1 VGIRKESK
9 ETMTF
14 NFLHLFVN
22 DFKPVIP
29 EFFLLT
35 TTIFLL
41 VYGAYFTTAKE
52 KNFPV
57 LSGNVARLGL
67 LVLGFTLLLVLNS
80 PIQRAVFFY
89 NCLTIDDL
97 SFFLKVLIL
106 VCSFVSIFISLDYLK
121 QEKLNSFEPIIL
133 ILISTA
139 SMLLM
144 VSSYD
149 FISMYLA
156 IELQSLSFYVL
167 AASKRNSEFSTE
179 AGLKYFLLGA
189 FSSGVLLFGCS
200 IIYGFTG
207 ITNFEELA
215 KLFSGLGELSFLFSS
230 GILIGILFLA
240 VGFLFKLTAVPFHM
254 WAPDVYEGAPSSI
267 TAFFLIT
274 PKIAIFGLFMRLF
287 LYSFYDFLFSWQ
299 SIILFCSI
307 ASMILASFAAM
318 SQKKLKRL
326 MVYSAIGHVGY
337 MLLAFSCGSI
347 EGIQALLLYIL
358 VYVIMTIN
366 MFASILSLR
375 QNGEGLSVKYISDLH
390 KLAKINPLLAINI
403 SLTLFSIA
411 GIPPLAG
418 FCSKFYL
425 FLSALGSSLYIGALV
440 GVLTSVVSCFYYI
453 RLIKI
458 MYFETPKTW
467 VSYET
472 MDKEKSLIIGASFF
486 FILFFFL
493 YPSPVFLLTH
503 KIALSMLF

>member
-1 VGIRKESK
+1 
-9 ETMTF
+9 MTF

-22 DFKPVIP
+22 DFKPIIP

-41 VYGAYFTTAKE
+41 VYGAFFTTSKD

-67 LVLGFTLLLVLNS
+67 LILGFTLLLVLNS

-106 VCSFVSIFISLDYLK
+106 ISSFVSILISLDYLK
-121 QEKLNSFEPIIL
+121 QEKLNSFEPVIL

-179 AGLKYFLLGA
+179 AGIKYFLLGA

-215 KLFSGLGELSFLFSS
+215 KLFSGLGKLSFLFSS
-230 GILIGILFLA
+230 GILLGILFLA

-254 WAPDVYEGAPSSI
+254 WAPDVYEGAPTSI

-274 PKIAIFGLFMRLF
+274 PKIAVFGLFMRLF

-318 SQKKLKRL
+318 SQKK
-326 MVYSAIGHVGY
+326 
-337 MLLAFSCGSI
+337 I
-347 EGIQALLLYIL
+347 E
-358 VYVIMTIN
+358 
-366 MFASILSLR
+366 
-375 QNGEGLSVKYISDLH
+375 
-390 KLAKINPLLAINI
+390 KINGL
-403 SLTLFSIA
+403 
-411 GIPPLAG
+411 
-418 FCSKFYL
+418 
-425 FLSALGSSLYIGALV
+425 
-440 GVLTSVVSCFYYI
+440 
-453 RLIKI
+453 
-458 MYFETPKTW
+458 
-467 VSYET
+467 
-472 MDKEKSLIIGASFF
+472 
-486 FILFFFL
+486 
-493 YPSPVFLLTH
+493 
-503 KIALSMLF
+503 

>member
-1 VGIRKESK
+1 MGIRKESK

-189 FSSGVLLFGCS
+189 FSSVVLLFGCS

-215 KLFSGLGELSFLFSS
+215 KLF
-230 GILIGILFLA
+230 
-240 VGFLFKLTAVPFHM
+240 
-254 WAPDVYEGAPSSI
+254 
-267 TAFFLIT
+267 
-274 PKIAIFGLFMRLF
+274 
-287 LYSFYDFLFSWQ
+287 
-299 SIILFCSI
+299 
-307 ASMILASFAAM
+307 
-318 SQKKLKRL
+318 
-326 MVYSAIGHVGY
+326 
-337 MLLAFSCGSI
+337 
-347 EGIQALLLYIL
+347 
-358 VYVIMTIN
+358 
-366 MFASILSLR
+366 
-375 QNGEGLSVKYISDLH
+375 
-390 KLAKINPLLAINI
+390 
-403 SLTLFSIA
+403 
-411 GIPPLAG
+411 
-418 FCSKFYL
+418 
-425 FLSALGSSLYIGALV
+425 
-440 GVLTSVVSCFYYI
+440 
-453 RLIKI
+453 
-458 MYFETPKTW
+458 
-467 VSYET
+467 
-472 MDKEKSLIIGASFF
+472 
-486 FILFFFL
+486 
-493 YPSPVFLLTH
+493 
-503 KIALSMLF
+503 